1 MPGRTVERSCNYE
14 VQFKKG
20 SMQKNAIFGE
30 HYVYYNESNN

>member
-20 SMQKNAIFGE
+20 SM
-30 HYVYYNESNN
+30 